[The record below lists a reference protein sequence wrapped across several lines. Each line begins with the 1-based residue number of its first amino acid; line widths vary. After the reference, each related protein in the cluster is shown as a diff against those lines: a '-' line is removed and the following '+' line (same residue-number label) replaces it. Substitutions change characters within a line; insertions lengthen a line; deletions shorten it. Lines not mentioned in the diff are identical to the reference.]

1 MVKSKKFSWRQL
13 KQIYVTNTKIRTIVG
28 MKKIRNWLGKVRK
41 RDKITKN
48 FSSVQSLS
56 VRERV
61 KNEIS
66 SELFE
71 MSDKR
76 FERSFSQQCKNLV
89 KVLIDIIACY
99 WLAIPLLVL
108 EALKFIFPKRKN
120 VSGQLLLVTG
130 AGGGLGRSISLRL
143 ADLGCNIAVV
153 DINQETAESVAQ
165 ELQKKG
171 VRATAFKAD
180 ISNYDEIKKLRN
192 DVTNSMGKVDILI
205 NNAGLIPNMSTQMGP
220 GFLEKMISVNVLG
233 TIWVKFDI
241 QRRSFK
247 AWFFPLHPSDD
258 ASIHRANEARQRRS
272 HRRHIVDV
280 RLTSVTV
287 CRRLFGNESCH
298 QLLHGWFEGKAAV
311 GKFGRQDKDHNRL
324 PLLHHHPTGYFRFFE
339 SRVSS
344 NCAILNEYF
353 NLGLFPT
360 EFDFHRWKLKSQV
373 ERSLMQFSGTKL

>member
-120 VSGQLLLVTG
+120 VSGQLVLVTG

-165 ELQKKG
+165 KLQKKG

-180 ISNYDEIKKLRN
+180 ISKYDEIKKLRN

-247 AWFFPLHPSDD
+247 AWFFHTSIRWREHSSSKWSKATAVTSSPSRRCP
-258 ASIHRANEARQRRS
+258 AYIRHRLPSIIRQRKLPS
-272 HRRHIVDV
+272 TPSWLVW
-280 RLTSVTV
+280 
-287 CRRLFGNESCH
+287 GKSC
-298 QLLHGWFEGKAAV
+298 GWKIWTA
-311 GKFGRQDKDHNRL
+311 R
-324 PLLHHHPTGYFRFFE
+324 
-339 SRVSS
+339 
-344 NCAILNEYF
+344 
-353 NLGLFPT
+353 
-360 EFDFHRWKLKSQV
+360 
-373 ERSLMQFSGTKL
+373 

>member
-120 VSGQLLLVTG
+120 VSGQLVLVTG

-165 ELQKKG
+165 KLQKKG

-180 ISNYDEIKKLRN
+180 ISKYDEIKKLRN

-205 NNAGLIPNMSTQMGP
+205 NNAGLIPNMTTQMGP

-247 AWFFPLHPSDD
+247 AWFFLYIHQMTRAFIEQMKQGNGGHIVAISSMSGLHPSPF
-258 ASIHRANEARQRRS
+258 A
-272 HRRHIVDV
+272 VDYSATKAAINSFMAGLREKL
-280 RLTSVTV
+280 RLENLDGKIKITTV
-287 CRRLFGNESCH
+287 CPYYITT
-298 QLLHGWFEGKAAV
+298 
-311 GKFGRQDKDHNRL
+311 RQDISD
-324 PLLHHHPTGYFRFFE
+324 F
-339 SRVSS
+339 
-344 NCAILNEYF
+344 LNPE
-353 NLGLFPT
+353 
-360 EFDFHRWKLKSQV
+360 
-373 ERSLMQFSGTKL
+373 